1 MGPVLRPGR
10 RRAVAYLL
18 VALLVGSGASCS
30 SGDRVRLYSVRGQVL
45 YKNRP
50 VVRAMVVFH
59 PLEGRSARDPKPIAY
74 TDDEGRFSMTTDRPG
89 DGAPAGEYAIT
100 VELREKTPTGVEKVH
115 GRNLLPVRYSKP
127 ELSGL
132 RCRVLEGK
140 NELPPLNLSDK

>member
-10 RRAVAYLL
+10 KRAVAYLL
-18 VALLVGSGASCS
+18 LALLVGSGASCS
-30 SGDRVRLYSVRGQVL
+30 SGDCVRLYSVRGQVL

-100 VELREKTPTGVEKVH
+100 VELREKTPTGVEKA
-115 GRNLLPVRYSKP
+115 
-127 ELSGL
+127 GL
-132 RCRVLEGK
+132 RCRVQEGK
-140 NELPPLNLSDK
+140 WQSAVPYAVIRWSAYGTGRR